1 MYILIVISN
10 TIHIPSNWKEW
21 LYSFVCAGFSV
32 CGLSSSMNLFLVT
45 KPLTKS
51 YLLRAAL
58 SGRTRLA
65 CLFELPHSS
74 KVFQCIKPLACPLLC
89 IYLLFYCVIDIVHS
103 LYSFISVT
111 GNCFPGLQARISSQA
126 SQFASLITYS
136 LIINIPEFQ
145 LSWCAVSRTWLI
157 HVHTQTIPESNLFN
171 KLSSYI
177 EIKKHENTFPLNTH
191 VLAKSLLSMQ
201 SES

>member
-1 MYILIVISN
+1 MYTLIVISN
-10 TIHIPSNWKEW
+10 TIHIPSNWKKW

-32 CGLSSSMNLFLVT
+32 CALSNSMNLFLVA
-45 KPLTKS
+45 KALTKS

-65 CLFELPHSS
+65 RLFELPHSS
-74 KVFQCIKPLACPLLC
+74 KGFQCVKPPACTLFS

-111 GNCFPGLQARISSQA
+111 SNCFPGLQVWISSQA
-126 SQFASLITYS
+126 SQCASLITYS

-157 HVHTQTIPESNLFN
+157 HVHTQNIPESNLT
-171 KLSSYI
+171 SCPC
-177 EIKKHENTFPLNTH
+177 T
-191 VLAKSLLSMQ
+191 
-201 SES
+201 

>member
-1 MYILIVISN
+1 
-10 TIHIPSNWKEW
+10 
-21 LYSFVCAGFSV
+21 
-32 CGLSSSMNLFLVT
+32 MNLFLVV
-45 KPLTKS
+45 KALTKS

-65 CLFELPHSS
+65 RLFELPHSS
-74 KVFQCIKPLACPLLC
+74 KGFQCIKPPACALFS

-111 GNCFPGLQARISSQA
+111 SNCFPGLQVWISSQT
-126 SQFASLITYS
+126 SQCASLITYS
-136 LIINIPEFQ
+136 LIINKPEFQ
-145 LSWCAVSRTWLI
+145 LSWCAVSRTWLV
-157 HVHTQTIPESNLFN
+157 HVHTQNIPESNLFN
-171 KLSSYI
+171 KLSLYI

-191 VLAKSLLSMQ
+191 VLAESSLSMQ